1 MHQLTD
7 AAGMSSLKH
16 RGHATDAQSS
26 QIARVAGGLKPPREM
41 HDHVCAIKHPTQI
54 SDGIVLS
61 EVERAPISPLVDAL
75 LRRGPA
81 HHSDDVVLGGEHA
94 EQRGPYIATRS
105 GDDDAH
111 RCASRQVSPS
121 GTSLPRAAASS
132 NRRVGAGRSDIRAV
146 KDATI
151 SSPTSIQSGVGPG

>member
-7 AAGMSSLKH
+7 AAGMGSLKH
-16 RGHATDAQSS
+16 CGRATDAQSS

-41 HDHVCAIKHPTQI
+41 HDHVCVLKHPTQI

-94 EQRGPYIATRS
+94 EQGGSNIATRS

-111 RCASRQVSPS
+111 RCASRQFS
-121 GTSLPRAAASS
+121 GTDGARWRQLHSS
-132 NRRVGAGRSDIRAV
+132 TARIRR
-146 KDATI
+146 TI
-151 SSPTSIQSGVGPG
+151 QVRI